1 MIWFLK
7 LLTFIKFIFLD
18 NGTNF
23 WQVKTKRWGGP
34 MTPWGVCWEAP
45 GRFTSLP
52 RRSISA
58 LAAST
63 PQTVTHTCR
72 NITELTRG
80 KNRSAVL
87 VVPTSPPPGETWESI
102 SVFTL
107 ERSRFPA
114 LSVCTAQLTAVTSRS
129 TCGPMTGSSLCLLSH
144 QTEKMWTRSAKEDCS
159 DAPQSEPSWPDTK
172 LIHFTFCLM
181 ANFNFHPFI
190 LMKLF
195 D

>member
-1 MIWFLK
+1 MLNMNE
-7 LLTFIKFIFLD
+7 LCLPY
-18 NGTNF
+18 
-23 WQVKTKRWGGP
+23 RWGGP

-45 GRFTSLP
+45 GRDTSLP

-87 VVPTSPPPGETWESI
+87 VVPTSPPLGETWESI
-102 SVFTL
+102 SVFTP

-114 LSVCTAQLTAVTSRS
+114 LSVCTARLTAVISRS
-129 TCGPMTGSSLCLLSH
+129 MCGPMIGSLLCLLSH
-144 QTEKMWTRSAKEDCS
+144 QMGKMCDQQRRT
-159 DAPQSEPSWPDTK
+159 
-172 LIHFTFCLM
+172 LLM
-181 ANFNFHPFI
+181 HLRVNFMTWHVDSF
-190 LMKLF
+190 
-195 D
+195 